1 MNNIAKRIRSEQI
14 IIRLTPAERAQFESK
29 RNLTGLTMHAFLME
43 CMRKKKMVIKP
54 GADLLILQIKRVGNN
69 LNQIA
74 HRVNAGQITD
84 CRAELRAI
92 RDELEKIRVE
102 WQS

>member
-1 MNNIAKRIRSEQI
+1 
-14 IIRLTPAERAQFESK
+14 
-29 RNLTGLTMHAFLME
+29 MHAFLME
-43 CMRKKKMVIKP
+43 CMRKKKIVIKP